1 MITETIVNIA
11 SYMCMACCVLV
22 AVTILIDIHTHM
34 KMKKVMKDVQV
45 FFNNQAEINKK
56 NAELI
61 KELSKALEETSKIS
75 LLVVK
80 KYNELL
86 DNMKK

>member
-1 MITETIVNIA
+1 
-11 SYMCMACCVLV
+11 
-22 AVTILIDIHTHM
+22 M

-61 KELSKALEETSKIS
+61 KELSKALEDTSKIS
-75 LLVVK
+75 LSVVK

-86 DNMKK
+86 DSIKK

>member
-1 MITETIVNIA
+1 MTTEAIVNIA
-11 SYMCMACCVLV
+11 SYICILCCALV
-22 AVTILIDIHTHM
+22 VVTILIDIRTHM

-61 KELSKALEETSKIS
+61 KELSKALEDTSKIS
-75 LLVVK
+75 LSVVK

-86 DNMKK
+86 DSIKK